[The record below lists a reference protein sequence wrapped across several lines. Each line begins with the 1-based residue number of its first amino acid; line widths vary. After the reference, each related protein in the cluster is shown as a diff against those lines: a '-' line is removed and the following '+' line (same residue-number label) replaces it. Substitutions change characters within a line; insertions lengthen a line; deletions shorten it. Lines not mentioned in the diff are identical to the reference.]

1 MAFIIPV
8 MGLCFQNT
16 TCAISLREFHKAGY
30 TTRWV
35 RSSVSMF
42 INFIPQLFRLF
53 NNHQI

>member
-42 INFIPQLFRLF
+42 INFIP
-53 NNHQI
+53 